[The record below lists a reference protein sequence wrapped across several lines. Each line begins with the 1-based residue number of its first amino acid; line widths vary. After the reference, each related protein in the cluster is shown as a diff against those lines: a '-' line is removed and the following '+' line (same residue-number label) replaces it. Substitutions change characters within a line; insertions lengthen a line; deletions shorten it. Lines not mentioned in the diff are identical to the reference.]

1 MATLT
6 LITHAHTQVDPATD
20 AVTWRLSAAGETQAA
35 ELAGQPFWA
44 TVDRILVSS
53 EAKTRLTVAPVL
65 AQRSLPIM
73 ADARFA
79 EAARP
84 GWCDDYAARVAAFFA
99 EPEHSAGGWEP
110 AHAALARFLHG
121 LNAHIDPK
129 AGEHVA
135 LVAHGLVLSLYRAHL
150 LGLTTAPFEAWRRLE
165 FAAVAHVDLAG
176 PAFTQD
182 FAPVAPSPPR
192 A

>member
-6 LITHAHTQVDPATD
+6 LITHAHTQIDPATD
-20 AVTWRLSAAGETQAA
+20 AVTWRLSAAGEAQAVA
-35 ELAGQPFWA
+35 LAGQPFWA

-53 EAKTRLTVAPVL
+53 EAKTRLTIAPVL
-65 AQRSLPIM
+65 AARDLPVT
-73 ADARFA
+73 ADPRFD

-99 EPEHSAGGWEP
+99 EPERSAGGWE
-110 AHAALARFLHG
+110 AANAALARFRDG
-121 LNAHIDPK
+121 LNAHIDPT
-129 AGEHVA
+129 AGEHFA

-150 LGLTTAPFEAWRRLE
+150 LGLATAPFAAWRRLA
-165 FAAVAHVDLAG
+165 FAAVARVDLAG
-176 PAFTQD
+176 PAITQD
-182 FAPVAPSPPR
+182 FVPVAPAPPR

>member
-20 AVTWRLSAAGETQAA
+20 AVTWRLSAAGEAQAA
-35 ELAGQPFWA
+35 ALADQPFWA

-53 EAKTRLTVAPVL
+53 EAKTRLTIAPLL
-65 AQRSLPIM
+65 AERSLPVT
-73 ADARFA
+73 ADARFD

-99 EPEHSAGGWEP
+99 DPTRSAGGWER
-110 AHAALARFLHG
+110 AEAALARFLAG
-121 LNAHIDPK
+121 IAAHVP
-129 AGEHVA
+129 AAGGEHVA
-135 LVAHGLVLSLYRAHL
+135 LVAHGLVLSLYRAYL
-150 LGLTTAPFEAWRRLE
+150 LGLATAPFDDWRRLE
-165 FAAVAHVDLAG
+165 FAAVAQVDLAG
-176 PAFTQD
+176 PALVQD
-182 FAPVAPSPPR
+182 FVPVAPSPPR

>member
-20 AVTWRLSAAGETQAA
+20 AVTWRLSAAGESQATALA
-35 ELAGQPFWA
+35 EQPFWA
-44 TVDRILVSS
+44 TVDRILLSS

-73 ADARFA
+73 ADARFD

-99 EPEHSAGGWEP
+99 EPETSAGGWET
-110 AHAALARFLHG
+110 ANSALARFLE
-121 LNAHIDPK
+121 AIEADVPA
-129 AGEHVA
+129 AGSEHVA

-150 LGLTTAPFEAWRRLE
+150 LGLASVPFDAWRRLE
-165 FAAVAHVDLAG
+165 FAAVAHVDLVG
-176 PAFTQD
+176 PTITQD
-182 FAPVAPSPPR
+182 FAPVAPSPAR